1 MNKKFRIVF
10 SFFIILIILALLSC
24 LIINKKSENIYAS
37 KRDLG
42 EGYSAILYDNSSGLP
57 TSEANAIAQTKNG
70 FIWIGGYSGLIRYD
84 GNVFERFD
92 SSTGVA
98 CVVSLFVDSKDRLW
112 IGTNDSGA
120 ALLVDNEFKFFQSGE
135 TKSSSIRA
143 ISEDNQGNIILG
155 TTLGIYYINSNQEVH
170 KLDDP
175 LINKEYI
182 CELESDGVDTIY
194 GVTNDGASFAI
205 KDCKITLFISSDK
218 LGFGTINTIQPDLKN
233 QGYVF
238 LGNQS
243 NKIYYGKLE
252 DEMANPKVYDT
263 EELVNVNNVKVY
275 DDTIWVVTDS
285 GIGYFNENDEI
296 IIPQNV
302 PMTNSIDRMMQDH
315 EKNIWFCSSRQ
326 GLMKLVRTNFVNIS
340 YLASLPTLVVN
351 STYIYNGYLYIAS
364 DTGLYIIDSNY
375 QKVENE
381 LTEFIG
387 ESRIRCIYM
396 DSSGYMW
403 LCTYNQSIGLVRYNP
418 SNNDIKSFT
427 QAEGM
432 AANRTRMCIELSN
445 GNIAASSDHGVTI
458 LTKDGEVLNIFDA
471 DDGLSNLE
479 ILCICEMSDGSLL
492 LGSDGDGIYKV
503 SGNIVTRY
511 GINDGLNSE
520 VILRIK
526 KDKTEGIYWIIT
538 SNSIE
543 YLKDGE
549 IHTIT
554 DFPYPNNFDIYF
566 DGYNHLW
573 ILSSNGIYCVDKDS
587 MINNNVV
594 YNLYNRECGIPG
606 IATANSYSYIN
617 DIGDIYVASSTGVY
631 TFNINKDFGDLGDV
645 IMDVPYIT
653 VDDKYYPVNENI
665 VYVKSNAK
673 RINIYA
679 KAFTYSLYNPRIS
692 YYLEGFDEKE
702 IYTNKRDLSD
712 LTYTNLKGGTYVFHL
727 KLLNSLTGDVE
738 EEFTLTIVKEKALTE
753 RVIFWVA
760 LAIVLAMLLAGLG
773 FLIIRLRTKK
783 LLEKQR
789 ENQRLINEMTK
800 VFAKCIDMKDEY
812 TRGHSTRVAIITAMI
827 AKKIGKNQEEIEKIF
842 NIALLHDI
850 GKISIPDNILNKPGR
865 LDDEE
870 FKVMKSHSQNGYDV
884 LKDITIAPE
893 ISLGAG
899 CHHEK
904 YDGTGYPKGLKG
916 DEIPEVAQI
925 ISIAD
930 AFDAMYSTRPYRR
943 QMPLEDVVN
952 EIKRCSGHQFNPRL
966 VDAFLSLVEKG
977 AFNDISSL
985 NSDNILE
992 FVKTL

>member
-1 MNKKFRIVF
+1 MKKASAMFL
-10 SFFIILIILALLSC
+10 SFIILFLAISC
-24 LIINKKSENIYAS
+24 LFISNGKQGKVVAS
-37 KRDLG
+37 KQDLG
-42 EGYSAILYDNSSGLP
+42 EGFSAIMYDNSSGLP

-84 GNVFERFD
+84 GNTFERFD

-120 ALLVDNEFKFFQSGE
+120 ALLIDNEFKFFQSGE

-143 ISEDNQGNIILG
+143 ISEDDKGNIILG
-155 TTLGIYYINSNQEVH
+155 TTLGLYYIDNDLNVH

-182 CELESDGVDTIY
+182 CVLEYDGFDTIY
-194 GVTNDGASFAI
+194 GVTNDGATFAI
-205 KDCKITLFISSDK
+205 KDCKIELFIGPEK

-233 QGYVF
+233 KSYVY

-243 NKIYYGKLE
+243 NQVYYAKLE
-252 DEMANPKVYDT
+252 DEMKNPKIYDT
-263 EELVNVNNVKVY
+263 EELININNIKVY
-275 DDTIWVVTDS
+275 DDIIWVVTDS
-285 GIGYFNENDEI
+285 GVGYFDENDEI

-315 EKNIWFCSSRQ
+315 EKNLWFCSSRQ
-326 GLMKLVRTNFVNIS
+326 GVMKVVRTNFVNVS
-340 YLASLPTLVVN
+340 YLSSLPSLVVN
-351 STYIYNGYLYIAS
+351 STYIYDNYLYIAS
-364 DTGLYIIDSNY
+364 DTGLYIVDENY
-375 QKVENE
+375 HKVENE
-381 LTEFIG
+381 ITEYIG

-396 DSSGYMW
+396 DSAGYMW
-403 LCTYNQSIGLVRYNP
+403 LCTYNPSLGLVRYNP
-418 SNNDIKSFT
+418 DTKDIKSLT
-427 QAEGM
+427 QNEGM

-458 LTKDGEVLNIFDA
+458 LTKEGVVLDIFDA

-479 ILCICEMSDGSLL
+479 ILTICEMDDGSLL

-503 SGNIVTRY
+503 SGSRVSRY
-511 GINDGLNSE
+511 GILEGLNSE
-520 VILRIK
+520 VILRVK
-526 KDKTEGIYWIIT
+526 RDRNEELYWIIT

-543 YLKDGE
+543 CLKDGE

-554 DFPYPNNFDIYF
+554 DFPYANNFDVFF
-566 DGYNHLW
+566 DGYEHLW
-573 ILSSNGIYCVDKDS
+573 VLSSNGIYCVDRSS

-594 YNLYNRECGIPG
+594 YNLYDRECGIPS
-606 IATANSYSYIN
+606 IATANSYSYIDN
-617 DIGDIYVASSTGVY
+617 DGNLYVAASTGVY

-645 IMDVPYIT
+645 IIDVPYIT
-653 VDDKYYPVNENI
+653 VDDQYYGVKEKE
-665 VYVKSNAK
+665 VYVNSNAK

-712 LTYTNLKGGTYVFHL
+712 LTYTNLKGGTYTFHL
-727 KLLNSLTGDVE
+727 KLLNSLTGEVE
-738 EEFTLTIVKEKALTE
+738 EEFTLTIIKEKALTE
-753 RVIFWVA
+753 RLLFWVFV
-760 LAIVLAMLLAGLG
+760 AILVAAFIVGLS
-773 FLIIRLRTKK
+773 FYIIKLRTKK

-812 TRGHSTRVAIITAMI
+812 TRGHSTRVAIYTAMI

-850 GKISIPDNILNKPGR
+850 GKISIPDSILNKPGK
-865 LDDEE
+865 LDDDE

-884 LKDITIAPE
+884 LKDIRIAPE

-904 YDGTGYPKGLKG
+904 FDGSGYPRGLKG

-925 ISIAD
+925 IAIAD

-943 QMPLEDVVN
+943 QMPLQDVVN
-952 EIKRCSGHQFNPRL
+952 EIKRCSGHQFNPKL
-966 VDAFLSLVEKG
+966 VEAFLSLVEEG
-977 AFNDISSL
+977 AFSDVSSL

>member
-1 MNKKFRIVF
+1 MKKASAMFL
-10 SFFIILIILALLSC
+10 SFIILFLAISC
-24 LIINKKSENIYAS
+24 LFISYGKQGKVVAS
-37 KRDLG
+37 KQDLG
-42 EGYSAILYDNSSGLP
+42 EGFSAIMYDNSSGLP

-84 GNVFERFD
+84 GNTFERFD

-120 ALLVDNEFKFFQSGE
+120 ALLIDNEFKFFQSGE

-143 ISEDNQGNIILG
+143 ISEDDKGNIILG
-155 TTLGIYYINSNQEVH
+155 TTLGLYYIDNDLNVH

-182 CELESDGVDTIY
+182 CVLEYDGFDTIY
-194 GVTNDGASFAI
+194 GVTNDGATFAI
-205 KDCKITLFISSDK
+205 KDCKIELFIGPEK

-233 QGYVF
+233 KSYVY

-243 NKIYYGKLE
+243 NQVYYAKLE
-252 DEMANPKVYDT
+252 DEMKNPKIYDT
-263 EELVNVNNVKVY
+263 EELININNIKVY
-275 DDTIWVVTDS
+275 DDIIWVVTDS
-285 GIGYFNENDEI
+285 GVGYFDENDEI

-315 EKNIWFCSSRQ
+315 EKNLWFCSSRQ
-326 GLMKLVRTNFVNIS
+326 GVMKVVRTNFVNVS
-340 YLASLPTLVVN
+340 YLSSLPSLVVN
-351 STYIYNGYLYIAS
+351 STYIYDNYLYIAS
-364 DTGLYIIDSNY
+364 DTGLYIVDENY
-375 QKVENE
+375 HKVENE
-381 LTEFIG
+381 ITEYIG

-396 DSSGYMW
+396 DSAGYMW
-403 LCTYNQSIGLVRYNP
+403 LCTYNPSLGLVRYNP
-418 SNNDIKSFT
+418 DTKDIKSLT
-427 QAEGM
+427 QNEGM

-458 LTKDGEVLNIFDA
+458 LTKEGVVLDIFDA

-479 ILCICEMSDGSLL
+479 ILTICEMDDGSLL

-503 SGNIVTRY
+503 SGSRVSRY
-511 GINDGLNSE
+511 GILEGLNSE
-520 VILRIK
+520 VILRVK
-526 KDKTEGIYWIIT
+526 RDRNEELYWIIT

-543 YLKDGE
+543 CLKDGE

-554 DFPYPNNFDIYF
+554 DFPYANNFDVFF
-566 DGYNHLW
+566 DGYEHLW
-573 ILSSNGIYCVDKDS
+573 VLSSNGIYCVDRSS

-594 YNLYNRECGIPG
+594 YNLYDRECGIPS
-606 IATANSYSYIN
+606 IATANSYSYIDN
-617 DIGDIYVASSTGVY
+617 DGNLYVAASTGVY

-645 IMDVPYIT
+645 IIDVPYIT
-653 VDDKYYPVNENI
+653 VDDQYYGVKEKE
-665 VYVKSNAK
+665 VYVNSNAK

-712 LTYTNLKGGTYVFHL
+712 LTYTNLKGGTYTFHL
-727 KLLNSLTGDVE
+727 KLLNSLTGEVE
-738 EEFTLTIVKEKALTE
+738 EEFTLTIIKEKALTE
-753 RVIFWVA
+753 RLLFWVFV
-760 LAIVLAMLLAGLG
+760 AILVAAFIVGLS
-773 FLIIRLRTKK
+773 FYIIKLRTKK

-812 TRGHSTRVAIITAMI
+812 TRGHSTRVAIYTAMI

-850 GKISIPDNILNKPGR
+850 GKISIPDSILNKPGK
-865 LDDEE
+865 LDDDE

-884 LKDITIAPE
+884 LKDIRIAPE

-904 YDGTGYPKGLKG
+904 FDGSGYPRGLKG

-925 ISIAD
+925 IAIAD

-943 QMPLEDVVN
+943 QMPLQDVVN
-952 EIKRCSGHQFNPRL
+952 EIKRCSGHQFNPKL
-966 VDAFLSLVEKG
+966 VEAFLSLVEEG
-977 AFNDISSL
+977 AFSDVSSL